1 MKTITINCKQYLFEF
16 SIEASL
22 YSEVTEKVTSLMF
35 ALDEAGDADDIQKM
49 VSSLADVP
57 KTSLTMFYAG
67 LLEHHSHEI
76 RSIEDAKKLVKEYF
90 AEDKEQ
96 NFYTLMQDMIE
107 CMHDDG
113 FFKQIGLE
121 QMMAVPTEKEVKTPQ
136 DHKKKTTAKPK
147 VTEK

>member
-1 MKTITINCKQYLFEF
+1 MKLITIGGKEYKFEF

-22 YSEVTEKVTSLMF
+22 YGEVTEKVASLMF
-35 ALDEAGDADDIQKM
+35 ALDEAGDNDDIQKM

-90 AEDKEQ
+90 SEDKEQ
-96 NFYTLMQDMIE
+96 NFYALMQDMIE
-107 CMHDDG
+107 CMNDDD
-113 FFKQIGLE
+113 FFKQNGLG
-121 QMMAVPTEKEVKTPQ
+121 QMMAVPTEKEVKKPQ

>member
-1 MKTITINCKQYLFEF
+1 MKLITIGGKEYKFEF

-22 YSEVTEKVTSLMF
+22 YNDVTEKVTSLMF
-35 ALDEAGDADDIQKM
+35 ALDEAGDSDDIHKM
-49 VSSLADVP
+49 LASLADVP
-57 KTSLTMFYAG
+57 RTALTMFYAG

-76 RSIEDAKKLVKEYF
+76 RSIDDAKKLVKEYF

-107 CMHDDG
+107 CMHDDV

-136 DHKKKTTAKPK
+136 NHKKKTTAKPK
-147 VTEK
+147 TTEK